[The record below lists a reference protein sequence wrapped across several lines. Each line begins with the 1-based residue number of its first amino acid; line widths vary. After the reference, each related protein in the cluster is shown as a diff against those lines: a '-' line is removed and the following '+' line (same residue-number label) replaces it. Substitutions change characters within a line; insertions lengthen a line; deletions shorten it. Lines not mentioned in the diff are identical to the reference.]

1 MASGSIGIGER
12 AEGRRERNA
21 RKKRVVRSG
30 SANGGE
36 VVGQVLT
43 EIEHVMH
50 VGVVLPPR

>member
-1 MASGSIGIGER
+1 MASGSIGVGER